1 MKIINTFSF
10 TNNKILNIC
19 YYLILFFPLAL
30 IVGPLIGEIFLLLL
44 ILITFTFR
52 DFRKN
57 FFEIVKNNLVL
68 KMILLFSIY
77 IFFLSLLSYD
87 NFDIL
92 KTGIFYFRYAL
103 FSLAIYYIVLKKS
116 DVLKNF
122 FIFYFFLILVIL
134 IDSFIQHYFG
144 QNILGYQKFG
154 SRIVS
159 FFEGEGILGSF
170 IVRFYALVSVFYFL
184 SKFLVNRL
192 IILTVISLIF
202 ILIIFTLERS
212 ALLLF
217 LISNLLIFFSIYQ
230 NKKKFVKKF
239 SFLLLIITI
248 SFYLISIK
256 NDFFMERFYTQTK
269 NEVAKLFDDTTD
281 SKRKNILIVAYNMGS
296 KNYLLGLGPKSFR
309 YKCKEL
315 EYQVEKTKEFDER
328 KRLELNCITHPHN
341 YIFQLYAETGLIGL
355 FFYLFFFIYLLKK
368 IFLTPNQNLNSMCLK
383 LISISLLINLFPL
396 IGNGNIFNNFLS
408 MIFFYN
414 LGFFLFFNKNVLV
427 K

>member
-30 IVGPLIGEIFLLLL
+30 IVGPLLGEIFLLLL

-92 KTGIFYFRYAL
+92 KTGIFYFCYAL

-159 FFEGEGILGSF
+159 FFE
-170 IVRFYALVSVFYFL
+170 
-184 SKFLVNRL
+184 
-192 IILTVISLIF
+192 
-202 ILIIFTLERS
+202 
-212 ALLLF
+212 
-217 LISNLLIFFSIYQ
+217 
-230 NKKKFVKKF
+230 
-239 SFLLLIITI
+239 
-248 SFYLISIK
+248 
-256 NDFFMERFYTQTK
+256 
-269 NEVAKLFDDTTD
+269 
-281 SKRKNILIVAYNMGS
+281 
-296 KNYLLGLGPKSFR
+296 
-309 YKCKEL
+309 
-315 EYQVEKTKEFDER
+315 
-328 KRLELNCITHPHN
+328 
-341 YIFQLYAETGLIGL
+341 
-355 FFYLFFFIYLLKK
+355 
-368 IFLTPNQNLNSMCLK
+368 
-383 LISISLLINLFPL
+383 
-396 IGNGNIFNNFLS
+396 NIFNC
-408 MIFFYN
+408 
-414 LGFFLFFNKNVLV
+414 V
-427 K
+427 